1 MPKMKFNTR
10 VKYKDAIHGGLEV
23 FDVSD
28 EDVQEM
34 QARGGVIV
42 IDKTKPK
49 EPEPLKEPEPQKEPE
64 KKEDQKRG
72 KKKAAGE

>member
-10 VKYKDAIHGGLEV
+10 VKYKNAFYGGLEV
-23 FDVSD
+23 FEVSD

-49 EPEPLKEPEPQKEPE
+49 EPEPQKETE